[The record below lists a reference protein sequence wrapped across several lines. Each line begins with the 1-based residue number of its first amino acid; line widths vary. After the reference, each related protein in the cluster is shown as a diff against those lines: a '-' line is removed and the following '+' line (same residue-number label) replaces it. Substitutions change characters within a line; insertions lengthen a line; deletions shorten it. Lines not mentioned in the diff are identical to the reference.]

1 MARVRHVAVIGLGR
15 FGSSIAVHLEE
26 MGVEV
31 LAVDERMDLVEAL
44 RDRVSEA
51 VRFDASDRDALRERG
66 LEGVDAV
73 VVAIGEHFEATV
85 LVTALA
91 KELKVPRILA
101 RSHDALQKRILELVG
116 ATQVLN
122 PEEEMGQRVARSLA
136 RGDVADVLDLPDDHG
151 VEDRIVEKGVAGS
164 TLGEYLSPA
173 EGRVVAVNLRRRRAP
188 EEGEEG
194 HEAWVELLGLPPTE
208 TVLEEGDAL
217 LLLGERR
224 SLEKI

>member
-51 VRFDASDRDALRERG
+51 VRFDASDREALRQRG
-66 LEGVDAV
+66 LEGMDAV
-73 VVAIGEHFEATV
+73 VVAIGENFEDTV
-85 LVTALA
+85 LITALA
-91 KELKVPRILA
+91 QELGVPRILTRA
-101 RSHDALQKRILELVG
+101 HNPTQKRILELVG

-122 PEEEMGQRVARSLA
+122 PEEEMGQRLARSLA
-136 RGDVADVLDLPDDHG
+136 KGDVADVLDLPDDHA
-151 VEDRIVEKGVAGS
+151 VEDRILKSGQGGMR
-164 TLGEYLSPA
+164 LDEYLQSA
-173 EGRVVAVNLRRRRAP
+173 GGQVVALNLRRRHEP
-188 EEGEEG
+188 QEDGEEQ
-194 HEAWVELLGLPPTE
+194 EATVELQALPPGD